1 MSRSRRKTPVYAVAS
16 TRSESQD
23 KREWHQRWRARVRDQ
38 LAASGPDGDPQPL
51 DRRAVSDPWRMGKDG
66 KRWIGPRRLREAAE
80 SAAAHAGRPEPERKS
95 LQARLL
101 AKWRAK

>member
-16 TRSESQD
+16 ARSEAVD
-23 KREWHQRWRARVRDQ
+23 KRLWHQRWRAWVRDQ
-38 LAASGPDGDPQPL
+38 LAASGPGGDPQPL
-51 DRRAVSDPWRMGKDG
+51 DRRAVSDPWSMAKDG
-66 KRWIGPRRLREAAE
+66 KRWIGLHRLREAAE
-80 SAAAHAGRPEPERKS
+80 SAAAHAGRPESERKS